1 MTTTASSGIVA
12 LQGFWQSR
20 QTLVDAELERLLPG
34 ADTEPAR
41 LHRAM
46 RHAIF
51 AGGKRLR
58 PLLCIAAFETTGGE
72 GDAVYP
78 VAAAL
83 EMLHTYSLIHD
94 DLPCMDDDD
103 QRRGQP
109 TVHVAF
115 DEATAVL
122 AGDALH
128 ALAVEILVAHAC
140 PEVTSEIVHAIGTT
154 GMLGGQMADLE
165 AEGRRPTEEL
175 VTSIHRRKTGALIV
189 SSARA
194 GALTAGAPPETVSAV
209 GEYAHPLG
217 LAFQIVDDLLE
228 VAGDAQ
234 RLGKPAA
241 SDTKHHKVTYPG
253 AVGVDAAREKARAL
267 IEDAKSALSRVPGD
281 TAILRALADFIES
294 RDH

>member
-1 MTTTASSGIVA
+1 MAQSDTAQA
-12 LQGFWQSR
+12 RLAEFWSDR
-20 QTLVDAELERLLPG
+20 QQLVDAELDRMMPSPT
-34 ADTEPAR
+34 ADPVR
-41 LHRAM
+41 LHLAM
-46 RHAIF
+46 RHAVF

-58 PLLCIAAFETTGGE
+58 PLLAIACYEATGGTRQSI
-72 GDAVYP
+72 YP

-128 ALAVEILVAHAC
+128 ALAFEILTEFAPGVVTR
-140 PEVTSEIVHAIGTT
+140 EVVHAIGTV

-165 AEGRRPTEEL
+165 AEGAVPTEAL
-175 VTSIHRRKTGALIV
+175 VTGIHRRKTGALIIA
-189 SSARA
+189 SARA
-194 GALTAGAPPETVSAV
+194 GAHVASAPDDTLQAITD
-209 GEYAHPLG
+209 YARPLG

-228 VAGDAQ
+228 VQGDAK

-241 SDTKHHKVTYPG
+241 SDQKHQKVTYPG
-253 AVGVDAAREKARAL
+253 AVGVEAARIKARELTEEAKAAL
-267 IEDAKSALSRVPGD
+267 ENFRGD
-281 TAILRALADFIES
+281 TGILRAIAEFIES

>member
-1 MTTTASSGIVA
+1 
-12 LQGFWQSR
+12 
-20 QTLVDAELERLLPG
+20 
-34 ADTEPAR
+34 
-41 LHRAM
+41 M

-58 PLLCIAAFETTGGE
+58 PLLAIACYESAEGFESKI
-72 GDAVYP
+72 YP

-128 ALAVEILVAHAC
+128 ALAFEVLTEFAPLVVTR
-140 PEVTSEIVHAIGTT
+140 EVVHAIGTT
-154 GMLGGQMADLE
+154 GMLGGQMADLQ
-165 AEGRRPTEEL
+165 AEGAAPTEDL
-175 VTSIHRRKTGALIV
+175 VAGIHRRKTGALIIA
-189 SSARA
+189 SARA
-194 GALTAGAPPETVSAV
+194 GALMAEASLATTNAV
-209 GEYAHPLG
+209 TNYARPLG

-228 VAGDAQ
+228 VGGDAQ

-241 SDTKHHKVTYPG
+241 SDQKHQKVTYPG
-253 AVGVDAAREKARAL
+253 AVGIDTARAKVRSL
-267 IEDAKSALSRVPGD
+267 TVEAIAALEDIPGD
-281 TAILRALADFIES
+281 TTILRALAEFIES